1 MSDPAADPFAPP
13 PAPPGARLFDHAAP
27 FRTTLGAELPGYV
40 LAYETWGTLSAERDN
55 AILLCTGLSASSHAR
70 SSVEDS
76 TPGWWERMIGDG
88 APLDTRRYCV
98 ICTNVL
104 GGCFGST
111 GPASPSPADGRPW
124 GLRFPLVTVQDFV
137 RAQARLLDHLGI
149 ERLHAV
155 VGSSMGGMQA
165 LALGALFPARTSR
178 VVAISSPGRS
188 YPLSIALRF
197 VQRQAVMRDPAWNGG
212 RYEPG
217 RGPVEGLR
225 LAREIGTISYRSGPE
240 WDQRFGRERLRDA
253 PTDVGPD
260 FQVEAYLVRQGE
272 RLAGSGFDP
281 NSFLYLSKAMDLFDL
296 GEGAPSYEAGIARIH
311 ARTLVVGVTTDLLF
325 PIQQQEEVARI
336 LRESGREARFV
347 RLDTVYG
354 HDAFLIDVERFAA
367 ILRPFLDEPAPRRGG
382 RPTG

>member
-1 MSDPAADPFAPP
+1 MSDPAADRPAPP
-13 PAPPGARLFDHAAP
+13 PAPPGARLFEDPAP
-27 FRTTLGAELPGYV
+27 FRTVHGAELPGHA
-40 LAYETWGTLSAERDN
+40 LAYETWGTLSPGRDN
-55 AILLCTGLSASSHAR
+55 AILLCTGLSASSHAH
-70 SSVEDS
+70 SSVADPA
-76 TPGWWERMIGDG
+76 PGWWERMLGEG
-88 APLDTRRYCV
+88 AALDTCRFFV

-111 GPASPSPADGRPW
+111 GPASPSPADGRPY
-124 GLRFPLVTVQDFV
+124 GLRFPLVTISDFV
-137 RAQARLLDHLGI
+137 RAQVGLLDHLGI
-149 ERLHAV
+149 DRLHAV

-165 LALGALFPARTSR
+165 LALGALFPSRTAR
-178 VVAISSPGRS
+178 VVGISAPGRS

-217 RGPVEGLR
+217 AGPVDGLR

-240 WDQRFGRERLRDA
+240 WDQRFGRERVREV
-253 PTDVGPD
+253 PRDVGPD

-272 RLAGSGFDP
+272 RLVESGFDP

-296 GEGAPSYEAGIARIH
+296 GEGAPSYEEGIARIH

-325 PIQQQEEVARI
+325 PIQQQEELARI
-336 LRESGREARFV
+336 LRECGREARFV

-354 HDAFLIDVERFAA
+354 HDAFLIDIERFAA

-382 RPTG
+382 R

>member
-1 MSDPAADPFAPP
+1 MSDPAADRFAPP
-13 PAPPGARLFDHAAP
+13 PAPPGARLFEDPEP
-27 FRTTLGAELPGYV
+27 FRTTFGAELPGYA
-40 LAYETWGTLSAERDN
+40 LAYETWGRLSPERDN

-70 SSVEDS
+70 SSTEDPA
-76 TPGWWERMIGDG
+76 PGWWERMIGDG
-88 APLDTRRYCV
+88 APLDTSRYQV
-98 ICTNVL
+98 VCTNVL

-137 RAQARLLDHLGI
+137 RAQVRLLEHLGI

-165 LALGALFPARTSR
+165 LALGALFPARTAR
-178 VVAISSPGRS
+178 VVAISAPGRS

-197 VQRQAVMRDPAWNGG
+197 VQRQAVMRDPAWDGG

-217 RGPVEGLR
+217 CGPVRGLR
-225 LAREIGTISYRSGPE
+225 MAREIGTISYRSGPE
-240 WDQRFGRERLRDA
+240 WDQRFGRERLRA
-253 PTDVGPD
+253 VPTDVGPD

-272 RLAGSGFDP
+272 RLAESGFDP

-296 GEGAPSYEAGIARIH
+296 GEGAPSYEEGIARIQ

-367 ILRPFLDEPAPRRGG
+367 ILRPFLDEPAPRRGI
-382 RPTG
+382 R

>member
-1 MSDPAADPFAPP
+1 MSDPAADRFAPP
-13 PAPPGARLFDHAAP
+13 PAPPGARLFEDPEP
-27 FRTTLGAELPGYV
+27 FRTTFGAELPGYA
-40 LAYETWGTLSAERDN
+40 LAYETWGRLSPERDN

-70 SSVEDS
+70 SSTEDPA
-76 TPGWWERMIGDG
+76 PGWWERMIGDG
-88 APLDTRRYCV
+88 APLDTSRYHV
-98 ICTNVL
+98 VCTNVL

-124 GLRFPLVTVQDFV
+124 GLRFPLITVQDFV
-137 RAQARLLDHLGI
+137 RAQARLLEHLGI

-165 LALGALFPARTSR
+165 LALGALFPARTAR
-178 VVAISSPGRS
+178 VVAISAPGRS

-197 VQRQAVMRDPAWNGG
+197 VQRQAVMRDPAWDGG

-217 RGPVEGLR
+217 LGPVEGLR

-240 WDQRFGRERLRDA
+240 WDQRFGRERLRRT

-272 RLAGSGFDP
+272 RLAESGFDP

-296 GEGAPSYEAGIARIH
+296 GAGAASYEDGIARIH
-311 ARTLVVGVTTDLLF
+311 ARTLIVGVTTDLLF
-325 PIQQQEEVARI
+325 PVHQQEELARI
-336 LRESGREARFV
+336 LREHGREARFV
-347 RLDTVYG
+347 RLDTIYG
-354 HDAFLIDVERFAA
+354 HDAFLIDVERFAT
-367 ILRPFLDEPAPRRGG
+367 IVRPFLDEPVPRRGP
-382 RPTG
+382 R

>member
-1 MSDPAADPFAPP
+1 MSDPAVDPLAPP
-13 PAPPGARLFDHAAP
+13 PAPPGARLFQEP
-27 FRTTLGAELPGYV
+27 SPYRTVSGAELPGFE
-40 LAYETWGTLSAERDN
+40 LAYETWGTLAPDKDN

-70 SSVEDS
+70 SHSADPA
-76 TPGWWERMIGDG
+76 PGWWERMVGEG
-88 APLDTRRYCV
+88 AALDTRRYFV
-98 ICTNVL
+98 VCTNVL

-111 GPASPSPADGRPW
+111 GPASPCPADGRPW
-124 GLRFPLVTVQDFV
+124 GLRFPVVTIQDMA
-137 RAQARLLDHLGI
+137 RAQARLLEHLGI

-165 LALGALFPARTSR
+165 LAFGALFPSRAAR
-178 VVAISSPGRS
+178 VAAISAPGRA

-197 VQRQAVMRDPAWNGG
+197 VQRQAVMRDPQWQSG

-217 RGPVEGLR
+217 RGPREGLR

-240 WDQRFGRERLRDA
+240 WDQRFGRERLRPA

-272 RLAGSGFDP
+272 RLAESGFDP

-296 GEGAPSYEAGIARIH
+296 GQDAASYEDGIARIH

-325 PIQQQEEVARI
+325 PIHQQEELARI
-336 LRESGREARFV
+336 LREAGREARFV
-347 RLDTVYG
+347 RLDSVYG

-367 ILRPFLDEPAPRRGG
+367 ILQPFLDEPAPRRGPRHAG
-382 RPTG
+382 

>member
-55 AILLCTGLSASSHAR
+55 AILLCTGLSAYSHAR

-111 GPASPSPADGRPW
+111 GPASPSPADGQPW

>member
-1 MSDPAADPFAPP
+1 MSDPAADRLAPP
-13 PAPPGARLFDHAAP
+13 PAPPGARLFEDPAP
-27 FRTTLGAELPGYV
+27 FRTAFGAELPGFA
-40 LAYETWGTLSAERDN
+40 LAYETWGTLSPGRDN

-70 SSVEDS
+70 SSAADPS
-76 TPGWWERMIGDG
+76 SGWWERMIGEG
-88 APLDTRRYCV
+88 AALDTSRYFV

-111 GPASPSPADGRPW
+111 GPASPSPEDGRPW
-124 GLRFPLVTVQDFV
+124 GLRFPVVTVQDFV

-165 LALGALFPARTSR
+165 LALGALFPARAAR
-178 VVAISSPGRS
+178 VVAISAPGRS

-197 VQRQAVMRDPAWNGG
+197 VQRQAVMRDPLWSGG

-240 WDQRFGRERLRDA
+240 WDQRFGRERLRGT

-272 RLAGSGFDP
+272 RLAESGFDP

-296 GEGAPSYEAGIARIH
+296 GEGAPSYEEGIARIH

-325 PIQQQEEVARI
+325 PIQQQEELARI
-336 LRESGREARFV
+336 LRECGREARFV

-367 ILRPFLDEPAPRRGG
+367 ILQPFLDEPTPRRGG
-382 RPTG
+382 R